1 MTPNDALIATAQ
13 GTIIMAIA
21 TVLLAIAAFV
31 TAFIMSRQGK
41 RTLDEAHRATQATI
55 DAANATIDQAKL
67 TTGYQFLTQL
77 DQQWASPSMES
88 KRGKAAETL
97 LRSLAKPKEDA
108 PDYVLDFFETVALT
122 VNEGVIPLHHAWGT
136 FSYRLV
142 HYWFAAT
149 DRIKQLRAE
158 DPTIWEDLTQL
169 MPRLLEYDAQRR
181 HSTIQNITP
190 TPDEITRFLKEELHG

>member
-21 TVLLAIAAFV
+21 TVALAIAAFV
-31 TAFIMSRQGK
+31 TAFVASRQGK
-41 RTLDEAHRATQATI
+41 RALDEARRATQATI

-67 TTGYQFLTQL
+67 TTGYQLLTQL
-77 DQQWASPSMES
+77 DQQWASPSMQT

-97 LRSLAKPKEDA
+97 LRSLAEPKEDA

-122 VNEGVIPLHHAWGT
+122 VNEGVIPLHLAWGT
-136 FSYRLV
+136 FSYWVV
-142 HYWFAAT
+142 HYWSAAA

-158 DPTIWEDLTQL
+158 DPTLWEDLNKL
-169 MPRLLEYDAQRR
+169 VPRLLEYDAQRR
-181 HSTIQNITP
+181 HSTIQDITP
-190 TPDEITRFLKEELHG
+190 SPKEITRFLKEELGG